1 MSYLKRILTIKA
13 IPSLIMLFLVT
24 LTFYIL
30 ENEFLSI
37 ENIEVILAIAPEL
50 GILVLG
56 VTMLMIAGEF
66 DLSVGSVFGFA
77 PIVYDEFIEMGWN
90 IWLALVVV
98 LFLCAIIG
106 AINCLITLRLDI
118 PSFITTLGMLMVW
131 RGVILLITQ
140 GFPPPF
146 PKEAI
151 PVKNVLAGEIGRIH
165 LSLIWF
171 AVILLVLWIVLER
184 TRFGNWTFATGGS
197 VGAARS
203 MGVNPDGVKLI
214 NFMLVAFLAGIS
226 GLIQAH
232 RLGAIL
238 PSAGEGLELRA
249 IAASVIGGTSLA
261 GGVGSVLGG
270 AAGTFL
276 ILIIDN
282 GLVMARVSGYWF
294 RVFIGTVLIIAV
306 VLNQLVRRR
315 ARLMR

>member
-1 MSYLKRILTIKA
+1 MSYLKRILTIKT
-13 IPSLIMLFLVT
+13 IPSLIMLVLVT
-24 LTFYIL
+24 VVFYML
-30 ENEFLSI
+30 ESEFLSI

-50 GILVLG
+50 GVLVLG

-66 DLSVGSVFGFA
+66 DLSVGSVFGLA
-77 PIVYDEFIEMGWN
+77 PIVYDKFIETDWN
-90 IWLALVVV
+90 IWLALIVV
-98 LFLCAIIG
+98 LFICAIIG
-106 AINCLITLRLDI
+106 AINCLITLKLDI
-118 PSFITTLGMLMVW
+118 PSFVTTLGMMMVW

-151 PVKNVLAGEIGRIH
+151 PIKNFLAGEVGPIY

-184 TRFGNWTFATGGS
+184 TGFGNWTFATGGNI
-197 VGAARS
+197 GAAKS
-203 MGVNPDGVKLI
+203 MGVNANRVKLI
-214 NFMLVAFLAGIS
+214 NFMLVSFLAGLS

-232 RLGAIL
+232 RLGAVL
-238 PSAGEGLELRA
+238 PSAGQGLELQT

-261 GGVGSVLGG
+261 GGTGSVAGG
-270 AAGTFL
+270 AVGTFL
-276 ILIIDN
+276 ILIINN

-306 VLNQLVRRR
+306 ILNQFVRRR

>member
-1 MSYLKRILTIKA
+1 MSYFKRILTIKTM
-13 IPSLIMLFLVT
+13 PSLIMLILVT
-24 LTFYIL
+24 IVFYML
-30 ENEFLSI
+30 EKEFLST

-50 GILVLG
+50 GIVVLG

-66 DLSVGSVFGFA
+66 DLSVGSVFGLS
-77 PIVYDEFIEMGWN
+77 PIVYDKLLEMGWN

-98 LFLCAIIG
+98 LFICAIIG
-106 AINCLITLRLDI
+106 AINCLITLKLDI
-118 PSFITTLGMLMVW
+118 PSFITTLGMMMVW

-151 PVKNVLAGEIGRIH
+151 PIKNFLAGEIGPIY

-171 AVILLVLWIVLER
+171 AVILLALWIVLER
-184 TRFGNWTFATGGS
+184 TSFGNWTFATGGN

-203 MGVNPDGVKLI
+203 MGVHPNRVKLV
-214 NFMLVAFLAGIS
+214 NFMLVSFLVGLS

-238 PSAGEGLELRA
+238 PSTGQGLELQA

-261 GGVGSVLGG
+261 GGAGSVAGG
-270 AAGTFL
+270 AVGTFL

-306 VLNQLVRRR
+306 ILNQFVRRR